1 MFDFCV
7 LTLSLQLCCNH
18 LVLVVLRVFV
28 YSFEFPTL
36 MIMLSVNRDVV
47 CTFFFLFFLS
57 HSLQKLVLSVQCWE
71 VMVRWDISSFGLLS
85 GKVSFF
91 LIINYDISYSF
102 FFFLNNLY
110 RRKFFLFLVY
120 LEFYHV
126 KVMDCVR
133 CFFCICWLIMW
144 FLFLACWCD
153 RRH

>member
-102 FFFLNNLY
+102 FFFFKQPLSEEVLPIPSILRVLSCKGNGLCQM
-110 RRKFFLFLVY
+110 LFLHLLVN
-120 LEFYHV
+120 HV
-126 KVMDCVR
+126 IFVFSLLM
-133 CFFCICWLIMW
+133 
-144 FLFLACWCD
+144 
-153 RRH
+153 